1 MATEKELLAKYME
14 LYNVYKNNYEDKHKY
29 LLISAMLHG
38 VCLEIRSDIIKYTI
52 KNKKSPTEA
61 ENRLKI
67 IEIAVNNFDYLI
79 NEGMRQQQLNTILM
93 NKNCELELKVNE
105 LEEKINSINDY
116 NS

>member
-29 LLISAMLHG
+29 LLISAMLQG
-38 VCLEIRSDIIKYTI
+38 VCFQINSEIVKYTRR
-52 KNKKSPTEA
+52 NKKSPEDA
-61 ENRLKI
+61 LNRLKI
-67 IEIAVNNFDYLI
+67 IEAASNNFDYLI
-79 NEGMRQQQLNTILM
+79 NEGIRQKELNNMLM
-93 NKNCELELKVNE
+93 NKNCELELKVKE